1 MNTTPCCS
9 PKTSEYEICFMCYGN
24 NKVRKLY
31 KVCNCNTSV
40 HSDCLIYWIYNR
52 PIKRNLK
59 CEVCLEKY
67 KNVTLTNA
75 YVHSQFIFLLY
86 KIIHFFMELY
96 VNYLYILSLCAS
108 FITKTIKKSFILSIC
123 LYLFVIFPLN
133 IYVLILSTLEKKISK
148 NLQYMTQLF
157 KPSIKF
163 KENKYYKF
171 YFKSPLFKN
180 LGN

>member
-1 MNTTPCCS
+1 METTPCCS
-9 PKTSEYEICFMCYGN
+9 PKTSEYETCFMCYGN
-24 NKVRKLY
+24 NKVQKLY

-52 PIKRNLK
+52 PIKRHLK
-59 CEVCLEKY
+59 CEVCLQKY
-67 KNVTLTNA
+67 KNVSLTNA
-75 YVHSQFIFLLY
+75 YIQSQIIFLLY
-86 KIIHFFMELY
+86 KIVHFLMELY
-96 VNYLYILSLCAS
+96 VNYLYMLSLCAS
-108 FITKTIKKSFILSIC
+108 FITKTIQKSFILSIC
-123 LYLFVIFPLN
+123 LYIFVIFPLN
-133 IYVLILSTLEKKISK
+133 IYVTVLSTLEKKISK

-180 LGN
+180 LGD

>member
-1 MNTTPCCS
+1 METTPCCS
-9 PKTSEYEICFMCYGN
+9 PKTSEYETCFMCYGN

-59 CEVCLEKY
+59 CEVCLQKY
-67 KNVTLTNA
+67 KNVSLTNA
-75 YVHSQFIFLLY
+75 YIQSQMIFLLY
-86 KIIHFFMELY
+86 KIVHFLMELY
-96 VNYLYILSLCAS
+96 VNYLYMLSLCAS
-108 FITKTIKKSFILSIC
+108 FITKTIQKSFILSIC
-123 LYLFVIFPLN
+123 LYIFVIFPLN
-133 IYVLILSTLEKKISK
+133 IYVTILSTLEKKISK

-180 LGN
+180 LGD